1 MQFYTKCAVLIPIFA
16 VITVVLSIVTKNKHL
31 HLNKIVFSFACGEV
45 QVVHRPMYNNVT
57 RNVTFISRIH

>member
-1 MQFYTKCAVLIPIFA
+1 MMEIQHNITYLLTYLLTAVPCTEC
-16 VITVVLSIVTKNKHL
+16 TVYSVNSIGL
-31 HLNKIVFSFACGEV
+31 HARNSEV